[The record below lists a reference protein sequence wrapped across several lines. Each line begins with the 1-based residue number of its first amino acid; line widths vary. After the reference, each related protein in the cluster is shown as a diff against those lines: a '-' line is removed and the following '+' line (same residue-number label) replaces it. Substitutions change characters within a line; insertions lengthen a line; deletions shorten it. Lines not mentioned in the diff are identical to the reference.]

1 LREKKEELVR
11 KIKDYQALDPK
22 ERARLRLS
30 KYLHGGYVDFLR
42 RAGRYD
48 STLDGKITDA
58 MKSLESDSTDALE
71 KVEETI
77 FAIKSRGV
85 P

>member
-1 LREKKEELVR
+1 M
-11 KIKDYQALDPK
+11 
-22 ERARLRLS
+22 
-30 KYLHGGYVDFLR
+30 
-42 RAGRYD
+42 
-48 STLDGKITDA
+48 ITDA
-58 MKSLESDSTDALE
+58 MNSLESDSTDAIE